1 MLRYIHKFG
10 SVCIAPD
17 NRVKVTFKEVSMKKT
32 RLSSLSTLAGLGLG
46 AALLLGAGTAQ
57 ARDSVY
63 WSVGVGSPGVAV
75 GVSNAYPA
83 VVAPVIVPAPV
94 YYAPAPA
101 YYAPQPVYYA
111 PRPVYY
117 GAPMVVAPGGW
128 YRGRHH
134 HHRGREW
141 GDD

>member
-1 MLRYIHKFG
+1 
-10 SVCIAPD
+10 
-17 NRVKVTFKEVSMKKT
+17 MKKT

-46 AALLLGAGTAQ
+46 TALLLGAGSAQ

-83 VVAPVIVPAPV
+83 VVAPVIAPAPV

-117 GAPMVVAPGGW
+117 APQPVYYGAPRGW
-128 YRGRHH
+128 YRGNHR
-134 HHRGREW
+134 HHRGHEW
-141 GDD
+141 EDD